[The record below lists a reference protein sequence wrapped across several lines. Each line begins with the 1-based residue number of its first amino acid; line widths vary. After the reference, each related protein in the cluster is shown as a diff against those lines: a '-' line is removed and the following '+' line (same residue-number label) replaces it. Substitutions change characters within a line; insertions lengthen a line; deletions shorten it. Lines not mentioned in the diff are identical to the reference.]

1 MFFKEIGKMYEKIVD
16 MLSDYLKV
24 DKSKI
29 TRDTDIKKDLK
40 ADSLLV
46 VEMLFALE
54 DETGITIPD
63 EMVEQLT
70 NVGALTDYIEANMQK

>member
-1 MFFKEIGKMYEKIVD
+1 MYEKIVD

-24 DKSKI
+24 DKSTI

>member
-1 MFFKEIGKMYEKIVD
+1 MFEKITS

-63 EMVEQLT
+63 EMVEELT
-70 NVGALTDYIEANMQK
+70 NVGKLTDYIEANMPKGK